1 VARSQGPEE
10 FFEALRSAK
19 REDQAK
25 AAAAAPG
32 PAPAEEA
39 AAENAPSEPVAS
51 PLRAEPE
58 QRSRSFPL
66 SVFAEDEPT
75 IAIRRSTLI
84 FAVIVV
90 AILLFISFR
99 LGRGTAPRPETS
111 RSPAVGRPERQDVR
125 RPALPERLRGKSVIC
140 LKTFD
145 LRQEASPANARAY
158 RSFLNTSPEAAFIK
172 SSGREAFIIA
182 YQRELQ
188 VCVGPFKGLTTPTVN
203 RILPKLRALRHND
216 VPQFAH
222 ADVRPVPYYA
232 KVFN

>member
-1 VARSQGPEE
+1 MARAQGPEE
-10 FFEALRSAK
+10 FFEALRAAK

-25 AAAAAPG
+25 ASASAPS

-39 AAENAPSEPVAS
+39 VTEEAPSEPVAS

-58 QRSRSFPL
+58 QRGRSFPL

-75 IAIRRSTLI
+75 ITMRRSTLI
-84 FAVIVV
+84 FAAIIV
-90 AILLFISFR
+90 AILFLISFK
-99 LGRGTAPRPETS
+99 LGRGTAPRPKAS
-111 RSPAVGRPERQDVR
+111 RSPAVKQQERQDVR
-125 RPALPERLRGKSVIC
+125 RPVLPERLRGKSVIC

-158 RSFLNTSPEAAFIK
+158 RSFLNTSPEAAFIR

-203 RILPKLRALRHND
+203 RILPKVRELRHND